1 MEAEKKD
8 YDEELQAA
16 FRRYG
21 HKYILI

>member
-8 YDEELQAA
+8 YDEELQAT